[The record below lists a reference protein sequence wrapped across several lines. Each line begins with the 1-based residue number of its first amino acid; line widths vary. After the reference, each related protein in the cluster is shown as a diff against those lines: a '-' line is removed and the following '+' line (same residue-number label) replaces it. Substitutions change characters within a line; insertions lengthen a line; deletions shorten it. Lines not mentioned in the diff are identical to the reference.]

1 MFSESVLFERPDSTT
16 IHKRPTA
23 LSWAFSFGL
32 PPVHAG
38 NRLILR
44 VPGGRRHGV
53 YRGQFAP
60 FLPSVL

>member
-1 MFSESVLFERPDSTT
+1 LAT
-16 IHKRPTA
+16 IYKRPTA
-23 LSWAFSFGL
+23 LSWAFSFEF

-38 NRLILR
+38 NRRILR

-53 YRGQFAP
+53 YRGQFDP